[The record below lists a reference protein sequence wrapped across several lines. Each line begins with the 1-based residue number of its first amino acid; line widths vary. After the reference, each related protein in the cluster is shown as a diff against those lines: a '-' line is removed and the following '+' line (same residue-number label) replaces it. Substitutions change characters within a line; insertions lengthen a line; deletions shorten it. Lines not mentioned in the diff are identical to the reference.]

1 MKHTAN
7 NKKHNY
13 NTNNNDNQNTSHTDT
28 YTSHTD
34 TYTNDDVSITC
45 IAAGT
50 QGQMITTLWMV
61 RIKKAG
67 SAYLYSPAEIGE
79 IIHKYGGKGF
89 KLAVFR
95 EAAGTVEIWEIHIP
109 KKVIQ

>member
-13 NTNNNDNQNTSHTDT
+13 NTNNNDNQN
-28 YTSHTD
+28 TSHTD

-89 KLAVFR
+89 KLVVFR

>member
-7 NKKHNY
+7 NKKHNH
-13 NTNNNDNQNTSHTDT
+13 NTNNQNTNNHDNQN
-28 YTSHTD
+28 TSHTD

-45 IAAGT
+45 IAVGT

-61 RIKKAG
+61 RIKKTG

-95 EAAGTVEIWEIHIP
+95 EAVGTVEIWEIHIP

>member
-109 KKVIQ
+109 KMVIQ

>member
-7 NKKHNY
+7 NKKHNH
-13 NTNNNDNQNTSHTDT
+13 NTNNHDNQNTNQN
-28 YTSHTD
+28 TSHTD